1 MMEDKFKLQTKLGI
15 LEVSAE
21 TNSEYPGILIKL
33 NGIPVTFIEQTVENE
48 EYKLIQ
54 KNYPNKH
61 IHKPIDGVNY
71 AKYQIDVKDEFKE
84 KHKNLFK
91 YNKLK

>member
-1 MMEDKFKLQTKLGI
+1 MMEDKLKLQTKLGT

-33 NGIPVTFIEQTVENE
+33 DGVPVTFIEQTVENE
-48 EYKLIQ
+48 KYKLIQ
-54 KNYPNKH
+54 KNYPNKR
-61 IHKPIDGVNY
+61 IIMPVDGVNY
-71 AKYQIDVKDEFKE
+71 AKYQIDVKHEFKE
-84 KHKNLFK
+84 CHKNLFE

>member
-1 MMEDKFKLQTKLGI
+1 MKDKFKLQTKLGI

-33 NGIPVTFIEQTVENE
+33 DGIPVTFIEQTIEDK

-54 KNYPNKH
+54 KIYPNKH
-61 IHKPIDGVNY
+61 IHMPVDGVNY
-71 AKYQIDVKDEFKE
+71 AKYKLDVNQFKDM
-84 KHKNLFK
+84 HKKLFK
-91 YNKLK
+91 